1 MVEVKPASTAV
12 DWGKVDGDIN
22 CPMCDYNLRGLVEA
36 RCPECGYRF
45 EWVDLVEPER
55 RRHPYLFEHH
65 PRRKVWSFYRTVKGG
80 MRPGKFWTSLHP
92 AQPSYKGR
100 LVGYWVA
107 ANVALV
113 LLVVPVL
120 ALMAIELTRQLHAN
134 RAAELASYNWVM
146 SRGVQNP
153 AAKRWLQ
160 SRYPTKAAF
169 DLQMDQR
176 YPLRPN
182 MVFFRLLW
190 ERSYNRDGGLVELV
204 GIALFMMGWPW
215 VVFLPLMIFRQSM
228 GRAKVKT
235 IHVVRCVVYCSD
247 TTVWTVGMAF
257 VGGVVLA
264 VAMPMW
270 MPMWS
275 GAYRWNEVL
284 ELGALGVVCLFLLV
298 YAWRLSVAYKRYLKF
313 DHSLGTVVAA
323 HVIGVLLILTVIA
336 VLGAI
341 FD

>member
-1 MVEVKPASTAV
+1 MKPESAAV

-22 CPMCDYNLRGLVEA
+22 CPMCDYNLRGLAEA

-80 MRPGKFWTSLHP
+80 MRPGKFWTGLHP

-100 LVGYWVA
+100 LVGYWLL
-107 ANVALV
+107 ANLATV
-113 LLVVPVL
+113 LLVVLAL
-120 ALMAIELTRQLHAN
+120 ALMAIELTRELHAD
-134 RAAELASYNWVM
+134 RVAELASYNWRVAA
-146 SRGVQNP
+146 VAKNP
-153 AAKRWLQ
+153 AVAQGGPAQYR
-160 SRYPTKAAF
+160 TKAAF
-169 DLQMDQR
+169 DLDMDQM
-176 YPLRPN
+176 YPLPPS
-182 MVFFRLLW
+182 MDFFRFLW
-190 ERSYNRDGGLVELV
+190 RRSYDRGGGLVALV

-247 TTVWTVGMAF
+247 TTVWMVGMAF
-257 VGGVVLA
+257 VGVVVLA

-323 HVIGVLLILTVIA
+323 HVIGVLLISAVIA

>member
-1 MVEVKPASTAV
+1 MVEVKPESAAV

-22 CPMCDYNLRGLVEA
+22 CPLCDYNLRGLVEA

-45 EWVDLVEPER
+45 EWVDLMEPER

-65 PRRKVWSFYRTVKGG
+65 PRRKVWSFYRTVIGG
-80 MRPGKFWTSLHP
+80 MRPGKFWTGLHP

-107 ANVALV
+107 ANLALV

-120 ALMAIELTRQLHAN
+120 ALMAIELTREF
-134 RAAELASYNWVM
+134 RA
-146 SRGVQNP
+146 SRGIATTAYNRV
-153 AAKRWLQ
+153 AAVRAQ
-160 SRYPTKAAF
+160 YPTKAAF
-169 DLQMDQR
+169 DLQLDQR
-176 YPLRPN
+176 YPLPPSKD
-182 MVFFRLLW
+182 FFRLLW
-190 ERSYNRDGGLVELV
+190 ARSYDRGGGLVALV

-257 VGGVVLA
+257 VWVVVLA
-264 VAMPMW
+264 AAMPMW
-270 MPMWS
+270 MSTWS
-275 GAYRWNEVL
+275 VAYRGNEVL
-284 ELGALGVVCLFLLV
+284 ELGAFGVVCLFLLV

-313 DHSLGTVVAA
+313 DHSLATVVAA
-323 HVIGVLLILTVIA
+323 HVIGVLLIPA
-336 VLGAI
+336 VLVVAI
-341 FD
+341 VVLWAILD